1 MRSMPKTGRF
11 FRQQRDRQDDHL
23 PLPAGPVSNG
33 EFVPAA
39 EDRRDQAVNELVRL
53 SIDESAPELGVH
65 RRRFLQAAGAVAASL
80 AAFELT
86 GCSSAATR
94 GGQLPTIRRQST
106 PTTAPKNV
114 ILFTEGPASPFQG
127 GSSAG
132 NSLYSATQLEEI
144 ASYGFGSFTM
154 GAGLFYG
161 QAGTNHT
168 NQPGFKWSATP
179 NSSDPDYDLQ
189 FSYGQASSPTSASA
203 MAHAAGLKVY
213 LYFYLAPIG
222 SSGQPPCGGAWNDDT
237 TWAAW
242 NTLMQ
247 DVGGAIAWMGFDG
260 VMLDTEVE
268 GQNWRWTGPGGLSTQ
283 ALTNSLAASRGQ
295 AWVKALNEGA
305 GFDVPMYIYQSLPR
319 TAYLP
324 GTYCQYY
331 CAYNGNATAA
341 AVGIQ
346 NSLWAPFVYGM
357 AKGTTAP
364 VVNGEA
370 IFYDWGAA
378 CGATSPFVNSGS
390 QRGTGA
396 HATAAWDGALNM
408 TLNGL
413 PEPYTYDG
421 TTWTFPGMKN
431 LTVNLSG
438 TETPFPSNCYLS
450 PFIWVGDNSDN
461 DFNTATTPASGVWTT
476 AEYAAALPALLK
488 HCQKNTFA
496 LFQGGTWVDYADNT
510 RFGAPNYNYTP
521 VNG

>member
-1 MRSMPKTGRF
+1 MRSVARTGRF
-11 FRQQRDRQDDHL
+11 SRRQRDRQDDDL
-23 PLPAGPVSNG
+23 PLPAMPNSNG

-39 EDRRDQAVNELVRL
+39 GDRRDRAVNELVQR
-53 SIDESAPELGVH
+53 SIDESAPRLGVD
-65 RRRFLQAAGAVAASL
+65 RRRFLRGAGAVAASL
-80 AAFELT
+80 AAFELA

-94 GGQLPTIRRQST
+94 GAQRPNGGQRP
-106 PTTAPKNV
+106 NV
-114 ILFTEGPASPFQG
+114 VLFTEGPASPFQG

-132 NSLYSATQLEEI
+132 NSLYSATQLKEI

-161 QAGTNHT
+161 QAGTNDT
-168 NQPGFKWSATP
+168 YQPGFKWSATP

-189 FSYGQASSPTSASA
+189 FSYGKASSPTSASA

-242 NTLMQ
+242 NTLMR
-247 DVGGAIAWMGFDG
+247 DLGGALAWMGFDG

-268 GQNWRWTGPGGLSTQ
+268 GQNWAWTGPGGLSTQ

-295 AWVKALNEGA
+295 AWVEALNEGA
-305 GFDVPMYIYQSLPR
+305 GFDVPMYIYQSLPQV
-319 TAYLP
+319 AYVP
-324 GTYCQYY
+324 GTYTQYY
-331 CAYNGNATAA
+331 CAHYGNVIAA

-364 VVNGEA
+364 VINGEA
-370 IFYDWGAA
+370 IFYDWGGA
-378 CGATSPFVNSGS
+378 CGAAAPFSTSGS
-390 QRGTGA
+390 QSGTGA
-396 HATAAWDGALNM
+396 DATAAWRDALNM

-413 PEPYTYDG
+413 AEPYTYDG
-421 TTWTFPGMKN
+421 TTWTFPGFKN
-431 LTVNLSG
+431 VTVNLSG

-450 PFIWVGDNSDN
+450 PMMWVADNQDN
-461 DFNTATTPASGVWTT
+461 PSNTATHPTSGVWTT
-476 AEYAAALPALLK
+476 AQFAAALPALLEY
-488 HCQKNTFA
+488 CQYNTYSI
-496 LFQGGTWVDYADNT
+496 FQGGTWVDYADNT